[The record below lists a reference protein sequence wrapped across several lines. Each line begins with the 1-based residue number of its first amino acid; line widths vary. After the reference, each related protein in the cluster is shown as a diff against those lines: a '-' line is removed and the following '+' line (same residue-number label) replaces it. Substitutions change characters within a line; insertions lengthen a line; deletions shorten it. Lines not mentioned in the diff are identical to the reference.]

1 MLLAVDIGN
10 TNIVFG
16 LFEGARL
23 LTHFRLETR
32 KARTE
37 DEYAALLSSLLQ
49 LHGLP
54 FRATAAPEPE
64 ANELAAGAAP
74 LAPSARSDSTTSGD
88 HGAAEE
94 GGRGKRV
101 VSGAERPGRSDGSDP
116 AHLQPLSAQTGER
129 GISAG
134 ILATVVPPVL
144 AAFQRLFQRY
154 LNLDPVIV
162 GPGTRTGMPI
172 LYDNPREVGADRI
185 INAVAAYERYRSG
198 CLVVDFG
205 TATTFDV
212 VTPKGEYL
220 GGAIAPGIGI
230 SADALFH
237 AAAKLPRVELLRPR
251 SVIGKNTVSSM
262 QSGLV
267 YGYVGLVDGI
277 VERMRAEVDF
287 PLRVVATGG
296 LAALL
301 ARDSRT
307 IEDCDEMLTLTGLRI
322 IYDREQR
329 RGPR

>member
-16 LFEGARL
+16 VFDGATL
-23 LTHFRLETR
+23 LTHFRIETR

-37 DEYAALLSSLLQ
+37 DEYAALLHSMFTLS
-49 LHGLP
+49 GLP
-54 FRATAAPEPE
+54 FRAGPQRDTPLEEPR
-64 ANELAAGAAP
+64 P
-74 LAPSARSDSTTSGD
+74 TDSNGQGT
-88 HGAAEE
+88 
-94 GGRGKRV
+94 
-101 VSGAERPGRSDGSDP
+101 DGQ
-116 AHLQPLSAQTGER
+116 LRTLSAEPGER
-129 GISAG
+129 GITAG

-144 AAFQRLFQRY
+144 TAFQRLFRRY
-154 LNLDPVIV
+154 LHIEPVVV
-162 GPGTRTGMPI
+162 GPGSRTGMPI
-172 LYDNPREVGADRI
+172 LYENPREVGADRI
-185 INAVAAYERYRSG
+185 INAVAAYERYRAG

-237 AAAKLPRVELLRPR
+237 AAAKLPRVELARPR
-251 SVIGKNTVSSM
+251 TVIGKNTVSSM

-287 PLRVVATGG
+287 PLKVIATGG
-296 LAALL
+296 LAPLIAK
-301 ARDSRT
+301 DSRT
-307 IEDCDEMLTLTGLRI
+307 IEECDEMLTLTGLRL
-322 IYDREQR
+322 IYEREQR
-329 RGPR
+329 RSSRA

>member
-23 LTHFRLETR
+23 LTHFRVETR

-37 DEYAALLSSLLQ
+37 DEYAAILASLLQ

-54 FRATAAPEPE
+54 FRASATRDAEAGDGPASTGEVAADADPVAALPH
-64 ANELAAGAAP
+64 LA
-74 LAPSARSDSTTSGD
+74 
-88 HGAAEE
+88 
-94 GGRGKRV
+94 
-101 VSGAERPGRSDGSDP
+101 
-116 AHLQPLSAQTGER
+116 PLSALPGDR

-144 AAFQRLFQRY
+144 SAFQRLFQRY
-154 LNLDPVIV
+154 LHIDPVIV

-185 INAVAAYERYRSG
+185 INAVAAYERYRAG

-237 AAAKLPRVELLRPR
+237 AAAKLPRVELIRPR
-251 SVIGKNTVSSM
+251 TVIGKNTVSSM

-307 IEDCDEMLTLTGLRI
+307 IEDCDEMLILTGLRI
-322 IYDREQR
+322 IYDRERR
-329 RGPR
+329 RGPRQ

>member
-10 TNIVFG
+10 SNIVFG
-16 LFEGARL
+16 VFEGEKL
-23 LTHFRLETR
+23 LFHFRMETR

-37 DEYAALLSSLLQ
+37 DEYAAF
-49 LHGLP
+49 LHSQFALYGVP
-54 FRATAAPEPE
+54 FQAAPADSQP
-64 ANELAAGAAP
+64 
-74 LAPSARSDSTTSGD
+74 PSTSTPPPADDDASLT
-88 HGAAEE
+88 
-94 GGRGKRV
+94 
-101 VSGAERPGRSDGSDP
+101 GAERDAPGEPLLSEVPPRSRSV
-116 AHLQPLSAQTGER
+116 AER

-144 AAFQRLFQRY
+144 RSFRNLFTRY
-154 LNLDPVIV
+154 LGIEPVIV

-185 INAVAAYERYRSG
+185 INAVAAYERYRAG

-237 AAAKLPRVELLRPR
+237 AAAKLPRVDLVRPR
-251 SVIGKNTVSSM
+251 TVIGRNTVASM
-262 QSGLV
+262 QSGLI

-277 VERMRAEVDF
+277 VERMRSEVDF
-287 PLRVVATGG
+287 PLHVLATGG
-296 LAALL
+296 LGPLIAK
-301 ARDSRT
+301 DSRT
-307 IEDCDEMLTLTGLRI
+307 IEACDEMLTLSGLRI
-322 IYDREQR
+322 IYERERR
-329 RGPR
+329 RGGRV

>member
-10 TNIVFG
+10 SNIVFG
-16 LFEGARL
+16 VFEGETL
-23 LTHFRLETR
+23 LFHFRVETR

-37 DEYAALLSSLLQ
+37 DEYAALLCSLFQ
-49 LHGLP
+49 LHGLT
-54 FRATAAPEPE
+54 FQAGVPE
-64 ANELAAGAAP
+64 APISGPVALHTDDASGQEGERSSATSELAP
-74 LAPSARSDSTTSGD
+74 
-88 HGAAEE
+88 
-94 GGRGKRV
+94 
-101 VSGAERPGRSDGSDP
+101 VSRR
-116 AHLQPLSAQTGER
+116 QGER
-129 GISAG
+129 GITAG
-134 ILATVVPPVL
+134 VLATVVPPVL
-144 AAFQRLFQRY
+144 RAFQTLFVRY
-154 LNLDPVIV
+154 LGIEPVVV
-162 GPGTRTGMPI
+162 GPGTRTGMPV

-237 AAAKLPRVELLRPR
+237 AAAKLPRVDLVRPR
-251 SVIGKNTVSSM
+251 SVIGRNTVTSM

-277 VERMRAEVDF
+277 VERMRSEVDF
-287 PLRVVATGG
+287 PLRVIATGG
-296 LAALL
+296 LAPLI

-307 IEDCDEMLTLTGLRI
+307 IEDTDELLTLTGLRI
-322 IYDREQR
+322 IFERER
-329 RGPR
+329 RRSVRG

>member
-10 TNIVFG
+10 SNIVFG
-16 LFEGARL
+16 VFEGEKL
-23 LTHFRLETR
+23 LFHFRMETR

-37 DEYAALLSSLLQ
+37 DEYAAF
-49 LHGLP
+49 LHSQFALYGVP
-54 FRATAAPEPE
+54 FQAAPADPPTSSISTPPTAEDE
-64 ANELAAGAAP
+64 AGLERDGGEADATVNAIAP
-74 LAPSARSDSTTSGD
+74 RSRNI
-88 HGAAEE
+88 E
-94 GGRGKRV
+94 G
-101 VSGAERPGRSDGSDP
+101 
-116 AHLQPLSAQTGER
+116 R

-144 AAFQRLFQRY
+144 RSFRNLFTRY
-154 LNLDPVIV
+154 LGIEPVIV

-185 INAVAAYERYRSG
+185 INAVAAYERYRAG

-237 AAAKLPRVELLRPR
+237 AAAKLPRVDLVRPR
-251 SVIGKNTVSSM
+251 TVIGRNTVSSM
-262 QSGLV
+262 QSGLI

-277 VERMRAEVDF
+277 VERMRSEVDF
-287 PLRVVATGG
+287 PLHVIATGG
-296 LAALL
+296 LGPLIAK
-301 ARDSRT
+301 DSRT
-307 IEDCDEMLTLTGLRI
+307 IEACDEMLTLAGLRI
-322 IYDREQR
+322 IHERERR
-329 RGPR
+329 RGGRA

>member
-1 MLLAVDIGN
+1 MLLAIDIGN

-16 LFEGARL
+16 LFDGATL
-23 LTHFRLETR
+23 LTHFRIETR
-32 KARTE
+32 KSRTE
-37 DEYAALLSSLLQ
+37 DEYAGLLGSLFQ
-49 LHGLP
+49 LHGLS
-54 FRATAAPEPE
+54 FRA
-64 ANELAAGAAP
+64 G
-74 LAPSARSDSTTSGD
+74 SARDTVTPEVSTSGEPAEP
-88 HGAAEE
+88 GA
-94 GGRGKRV
+94 RLLPQSV
-101 VSGAERPGRSDGSDP
+101 QPAERGV
-116 AHLQPLSAQTGER
+116 T
-129 GISAG
+129 AG

-154 LNLDPVIV
+154 LHIDPVVV

-237 AAAKLPRVELLRPR
+237 AAAKLPRVEILRPR
-251 SVIGKNTVSSM
+251 TVIGKNTVTSM
-262 QSGLV
+262 QSGLLF
-267 YGYVGLVDGI
+267 GYVGLVDGI

-287 PLRVVATGG
+287 PLRVIATGG
-296 LAALL
+296 LAPLIAK
-301 ARDSRT
+301 DSRT
-307 IEDCDEMLTLTGLRI
+307 VEECDEMLTLTGLRI
-322 IYDREQR
+322 IYERER
-329 RGPR
+329 KRSSRP

>member
-10 TNIVFG
+10 SNIVFG
-16 LFEGARL
+16 VFEGEAL
-23 LTHFRLETR
+23 LFHFRVETR

-37 DEYAALLSSLLQ
+37 DEYAALLCGLFQ
-49 LHGLP
+49 LHGLSFQAGVP
-54 FRATAAPEPE
+54 DAPISGPIHIGVEETSGLRSAASM
-64 ANELAAGAAP
+64 
-74 LAPSARSDSTTSGD
+74 PSALVMPESRTK
-88 HGAAEE
+88 A
-94 GGRGKRV
+94 
-101 VSGAERPGRSDGSDP
+101 
-116 AHLQPLSAQTGER
+116 ER
-129 GISAG
+129 GITAG
-134 ILATVVPPVL
+134 VLATVVPPVL
-144 AAFQRLFQRY
+144 RAFHSLFVRY
-154 LNLDPVIV
+154 LGIDPVIV
-162 GPGTRTGMPI
+162 GPGTRTGMPV
-172 LYDNPREVGADRI
+172 LYDNPREGGGDRI

-237 AAAKLPRVELLRPR
+237 AAAKLPRVDLVRPR
-251 SVIGKNTVSSM
+251 TVIGRNTVTSM

-287 PLRVVATGG
+287 PLRVIATGG
-296 LAALL
+296 LAPLI

-307 IEDCDEMLTLTGLRI
+307 IEDTDELLTLTGLRI
-322 IYDREQR
+322 IFERER
-329 RGPR
+329 RRNVRG

>member
-10 TNIVFG
+10 SNIVFG
-16 LFEGARL
+16 VFEGETL
-23 LTHFRLETR
+23 LFHFRVETR

-37 DEYAALLSSLLQ
+37 DEYAALLCSLFQ
-49 LHGLP
+49 LHGLT
-54 FRATAAPEPE
+54 FQAGVPE
-64 ANELAAGAAP
+64 APISGPISLHSHSEDASGSEGERTTQVSELVP
-74 LAPSARSDSTTSGD
+74 VSRS
-88 HGAAEE
+88 
-94 GGRGKRV
+94 K
-101 VSGAERPGRSDGSDP
+101 AERGV
-116 AHLQPLSAQTGER
+116 T
-129 GISAG
+129 AG
-134 ILATVVPPVL
+134 VLATVVPPVL
-144 AAFQRLFQRY
+144 RAFQTLFVRY
-154 LNLDPVIV
+154 LGVEPVVV
-162 GPGTRTGMPI
+162 GPGTRTGMPV

-237 AAAKLPRVELLRPR
+237 AAAKLPRVDLVRPR
-251 SVIGKNTVSSM
+251 SVIGRNTVTSM

-277 VERMRAEVDF
+277 VERMRGEVDF
-287 PLRVVATGG
+287 PLRVIATGG
-296 LAALL
+296 LAPLI

-307 IEDCDEMLTLTGLRI
+307 IEHIDELLTLTGLRI
-322 IYDREQR
+322 IYERER
-329 RGPR
+329 RRSVRG

>member
-16 LFEGARL
+16 VFEGESL
-23 LTHFRLETR
+23 LFHFRVETR

-37 DEYAALLSSLLQ
+37 DEYAALLVSLFSLYGVPFQAAASDPMPSGNTPLPIDDEPTSERMRTLFHTSTDQ
-49 LHGLP
+49 L
-54 FRATAAPEPE
+54 
-64 ANELAAGAAP
+64 
-74 LAPSARSDSTTSGD
+74 SARSKT
-88 HGAAEE
+88 HA
-94 GGRGKRV
+94 
-101 VSGAERPGRSDGSDP
+101 
-116 AHLQPLSAQTGER
+116 ER

-144 AAFQRLFQRY
+144 RSFQRLFQTY
-154 LNLDPVIV
+154 LGIDPVVV
-162 GPGTRTGMPI
+162 GPGTRTGMPV
-172 LYDNPREVGADRI
+172 LYENPREVGADRI

-237 AAAKLPRVELLRPR
+237 AAAKLPRVDLVRPR
-251 SVIGKNTVSSM
+251 SVIGRNTVSSM

-277 VERMRAEVDF
+277 VDRMRSEVDF
-287 PLRVVATGG
+287 PLRVLATGG
-296 LAALL
+296 LAPLIAK
-301 ARDSRT
+301 DSRT
-307 IEDCDEMLTLTGLRI
+307 IEECDEMLTLTGLRI
-322 IYDREQR
+322 IYERER
-329 RGPR
+329 KRGARP

>member
-16 LFEGARL
+16 VFEGQRL
-23 LTHFRLETR
+23 LTDFRVETR
-32 KARTE
+32 KGRTE
-37 DEYAALLSSLLQ
+37 DEYAAILSPLFA

-54 FRATAAPEPE
+54 FQADDSEAESDATPGEKPAPDAAPEPTY
-64 ANELAAGAAP
+64 APVAA
-74 LAPSARSDSTTSGD
+74 LSRRR
-88 HGAAEE
+88 
-94 GGRGKRV
+94 GGG
-101 VSGAERPGRSDGSDP
+101 
-116 AHLQPLSAQTGER
+116 R

-144 AAFQRLFQRY
+144 RSFQSLFRRY
-154 LNLDPVIV
+154 LGIEPVVV
-162 GPGTRTGMPI
+162 GPGTRTGMPV

-230 SADALFH
+230 SADALFL
-237 AAAKLPRVELLRPR
+237 AAAKLPRVDLVRPR
-251 SVIGKNTVSSM
+251 LVIGKNTVASM

-267 YGYVGLVDGI
+267 FGYIGLVDGI

-287 PLRVVATGG
+287 PLRVIATGG
-296 LAALL
+296 LASLIG
-301 ARDSRT
+301 DGSRT
-307 IEDCDEMLTLTGLRI
+307 IEECDEHLTLTGLRI
-322 IYDREQR
+322 IYERER
-329 RGPR
+329 KRSRT

>member
-10 TNIVFG
+10 SNIVFG
-16 LFEGARL
+16 VFEGETL
-23 LTHFRLETR
+23 LFHFRVETR

-37 DEYAALLSSLLQ
+37 DEYAALLCSLFQVHGLTFQ
-49 LHGLP
+49 AGVPDAPISGPVALHGDDSSTSLG
-54 FRATAAPEPE
+54 E
-64 ANELAAGAAP
+64 
-74 LAPSARSDSTTSGD
+74 RSPASS
-88 HGAAEE
+88 E
-94 GGRGKRV
+94 V
-101 VSGAERPGRSDGSDP
+101 QPVSRSK
-116 AHLQPLSAQTGER
+116 AER
-129 GISAG
+129 GITAG
-134 ILATVVPPVL
+134 VLATVVPPVL
-144 AAFQRLFQRY
+144 RAFQTLFVRY
-154 LNLDPVIV
+154 LGIDPVVV
-162 GPGTRTGMPI
+162 GPGTRTGMPV

-237 AAAKLPRVELLRPR
+237 AAAKLPRVDLVRPR
-251 SVIGKNTVSSM
+251 SVIGRNTVSSM

-277 VERMRAEVDF
+277 VERMRGEVDF
-287 PLRVVATGG
+287 PLRVIATGG
-296 LAALL
+296 LAPLI

-307 IEDCDEMLTLTGLRI
+307 IEDIDELLTLTGLRI
-322 IYDREQR
+322 IFERER
-329 RGPR
+329 RRSVRG

>member
-54 FRATAAPEPE
+54 FRATTAPEPE
-64 ANELAAGAAP
+64 AEAAP
-74 LAPSARSDSTTSGD
+74 GSRADSTTSGE
-88 HGAAEE
+88 HSAEE
-94 GGRGKRV
+94 GGRGRRAA
-101 VSGAERPGRSDGSDP
+101 SGGERAGRAEAGGSSPPASEPG
-116 AHLQPLSAQTGER
+116 HLQPLSAQAGER

-154 LNLDPVIV
+154 LHLEPVIV

-237 AAAKLPRVELLRPR
+237 AAAKLPRVELARPR

-296 LAALL
+296 LAGLL

>member
-16 LFEGARL
+16 LFDGARL

-54 FRATAAPEPE
+54 FRATAAPDLDMGEP
-64 ANELAAGAAP
+64 GP
-74 LAPSARSDSTTSGD
+74 GPGHGPHAPSAT
-88 HGAAEE
+88 
-94 GGRGKRV
+94 
-101 VSGAERPGRSDGSDP
+101 SDP
-116 AHLQPLSAQTGER
+116 ADLGDSPAPPSAQPPLSVQPGQR

-237 AAAKLPRVELLRPR
+237 AAAKLPRVELVRPR

-262 QSGLV
+262 QSGLI

-277 VERMRAEVDF
+277 VERMRSEVDF

-296 LAALL
+296 LAPLL
-301 ARDSRT
+301 ARDSQT

>member
-23 LTHFRLETR
+23 LTHFRVETR

-37 DEYAALLSSLLQ
+37 DEYAAILASLMQ

-54 FRATAAPEPE
+54 FRATAARDTD
-64 ANELAAGAAP
+64 GAEQGTAP
-74 LAPSARSDSTTSGD
+74 SLSPSDGAPSA
-88 HGAAEE
+88 E
-94 GGRGKRV
+94 
-101 VSGAERPGRSDGSDP
+101 P
-116 AHLQPLSAQTGER
+116 ASATALPHLAPLSAQPGER

-144 AAFQRLFQRY
+144 SAFQRLFQRY
-154 LNLDPVIV
+154 LHLDPVIV

-237 AAAKLPRVELLRPR
+237 AAAKLPRVELVRPR
-251 SVIGKNTVSSM
+251 TVIGKNTVSSM
-262 QSGLV
+262 QSGLI

-301 ARDSRT
+301 AKDSRT

-322 IYDREQR
+322 IYDRERR
-329 RGPR
+329 RGPRQ

>member
-1 MLLAVDIGN
+1 MLLAIDIGN

-16 LFEGARL
+16 LFDGATL
-23 LTHFRLETR
+23 LTHFRIETR
-32 KARTE
+32 KSRTE
-37 DEYAALLSSLLQ
+37 DEYAGLLGSLFQ
-49 LHGLP
+49 LHGLS
-54 FRATAAPEPE
+54 FRA
-64 ANELAAGAAP
+64 G
-74 LAPSARSDSTTSGD
+74 SAREAVATELHAGGEPVEP
-88 HGAAEE
+88 GA
-94 GGRGKRV
+94 RLLPQSV
-101 VSGAERPGRSDGSDP
+101 
-116 AHLQPLSAQTGER
+116 QPVER
-129 GISAG
+129 GVTAG

-154 LNLDPVIV
+154 LHIDPVVV

-237 AAAKLPRVELLRPR
+237 AAAKLPRVEILRPR
-251 SVIGKNTVSSM
+251 SVIGKNTVTSM
-262 QSGLV
+262 QSGLLF
-267 YGYVGLVDGI
+267 GYVGLVDGI

-296 LAALL
+296 LAPLIAK
-301 ARDSRT
+301 DSRT
-307 IEDCDEMLTLTGLRI
+307 VEECDEMLTLTGLRI
-322 IYDREQR
+322 IYERER
-329 RGPR
+329 KRSSRP

>member
-16 LFEGARL
+16 LFDGARL
-23 LTHFRLETR
+23 LTHFRVETR

-37 DEYAALLSSLLQ
+37 DEYAAILSSLLQ

-54 FRATAAPEPE
+54 FQPAREPE
-64 ANELAAGAAP
+64 
-74 LAPSARSDSTTSGD
+74 
-88 HGAAEE
+88 
-94 GGRGKRV
+94 
-101 VSGAERPGRSDGSDP
+101 GAEPAIPPTASEADVGADP
-116 AHLQPLSAQTGER
+116 APAVSPLLPLSTQPGER

-154 LNLDPVIV
+154 LHLEPVIV

-237 AAAKLPRVELLRPR
+237 AAAKLPRVELVRPR

-262 QSGLV
+262 QSGLI

-322 IYDREQR
+322 IYDRERR
-329 RGPR
+329 RGPRQ

>member
-16 LFEGARL
+16 VFDGATL
-23 LTHFRLETR
+23 LTHFRIETR

-37 DEYAALLSSLLQ
+37 DEYAALLHSMFT

-54 FRATAAPEPE
+54 FRAGPVRDSQPDDARAGEPSSASNPERT
-64 ANELAAGAAP
+64 
-74 LAPSARSDSTTSGD
+74 SA
-88 HGAAEE
+88 
-94 GGRGKRV
+94 V
-101 VSGAERPGRSDGSDP
+101 
-116 AHLQPLSAQTGER
+116 SAQSSER
-129 GISAG
+129 GITAG

-144 AAFQRLFQRY
+144 HAFQRLFRRY
-154 LNLDPVIV
+154 LNIDPVVV
-162 GPGTRTGMPI
+162 GPGSRTGMPI
-172 LYDNPREVGADRI
+172 LYENPREVGADRI
-185 INAVAAYERYRSG
+185 INAVAAYERHRAG

-251 SVIGKNTVSSM
+251 SVIGKYTVSSM

-287 PLRVVATGG
+287 PLKVIATGG
-296 LAALL
+296 LAPLIAK
-301 ARDSRT
+301 DSRT
-307 IEDCDEMLTLTGLRI
+307 IEECDEMLTLTGLRL
-322 IYDREQR
+322 IYEREQR
-329 RGPR
+329 RSSRA

>member
-16 LFEGARL
+16 VFDGDTLLF
-23 LTHFRLETR
+23 HFRVETR

-37 DEYAALLSSLLQ
+37 DEYAVLLHSLFALY
-49 LHGLP
+49 GVP
-54 FRATAAPEPE
+54 FQAAPAEPLPSGLTPSVGDDE
-64 ANELAAGAAP
+64 PTAERSQRPNMPPSQLAA
-74 LAPSARSDSTTSGD
+74 RS
-88 HGAAEE
+88 
-94 GGRGKRV
+94 RV
-101 VSGAERPGRSDGSDP
+101 P
-116 AHLQPLSAQTGER
+116 AER

-134 ILATVVPPVL
+134 ILATVVPPL
-144 AAFQRLFQRY
+144 LRAFQSLFIRY
-154 LNLDPVIV
+154 LGFEPVVV
-162 GPGTRTGMPI
+162 GPGTRTGMPV

-237 AAAKLPRVELLRPR
+237 AAAKLPRVDLVRPR
-251 SVIGKNTVSSM
+251 SVIGRNTVSSM

-277 VERMRAEVDF
+277 VERMRGEVDF
-287 PLRVVATGG
+287 PLRIVATGG
-296 LAALL
+296 LAPLIAK
-301 ARDSRT
+301 DSRT
-307 IEDCDEMLTLTGLRI
+307 IEDCDELLTLTGLRI
-322 IYDREQR
+322 IHERDRR
-329 RGPR
+329 RGSRP

>member
-16 LFEGARL
+16 LFDGARL

-54 FRATAAPEPE
+54 FRATSAPDPDIG
-64 ANELAAGAAP
+64 ELGPSQGPSHVSSPGPAP
-74 LAPSARSDSTTSGD
+74 ASAI
-88 HGAAEE
+88 
-94 GGRGKRV
+94 
-101 VSGAERPGRSDGSDP
+101 SDP
-116 AHLQPLSAQTGER
+116 AGSRDANPAQSAQSAQSPQSTQPDQR

-154 LNLDPVIV
+154 LNIDPVVV

-237 AAAKLPRVELLRPR
+237 AAAKLPRVELVRPR

-262 QSGLV
+262 QSGLI

-277 VERMRAEVDF
+277 VERMRSEVDF

-296 LAALL
+296 LAPLL
-301 ARDSRT
+301 ARDSLT

-322 IYDREQR
+322 IYEREQR
-329 RGPR
+329 RGSR

>member
-16 LFEGARL
+16 VFDGATL
-23 LTHFRLETR
+23 LTHFRIETR

-37 DEYAALLSSLLQ
+37 DEYAALLHSMFALQ
-49 LHGLP
+49 GLP
-54 FRATAAPEPE
+54 FRAGPQREVPSDESRQSETQP
-64 ANELAAGAAP
+64 AGADK
-74 LAPSARSDSTTSGD
+74 LAP
-88 HGAAEE
+88 
-94 GGRGKRV
+94 V
-101 VSGAERPGRSDGSDP
+101 
-116 AHLQPLSAQTGER
+116 SAQSSER
-129 GISAG
+129 GITAG

-144 AAFQRLFQRY
+144 NAFQRLFRRY
-154 LNLDPVIV
+154 LNIEPVVV
-162 GPGTRTGMPI
+162 GPGSRTGMPI
-172 LYDNPREVGADRI
+172 LYENPREVGADRI
-185 INAVAAYERYRSG
+185 INAVAAYERHRSG

-287 PLRVVATGG
+287 PLKVIATGG
-296 LAALL
+296 LAPLIAK
-301 ARDSRT
+301 DSRT
-307 IEDCDEMLTLTGLRI
+307 IEECDEMLTLTGLRLI
-322 IYDREQR
+322 FEREQR
-329 RGPR
+329 RSSRA

>member
-1 MLLAVDIGN
+1 MSLLLAVDIGN

-16 LFEGARL
+16 VFDGATL
-23 LTHFRLETR
+23 LTHFRMETR

-37 DEYAALLSSLLQ
+37 DEYAALLGGLFA

-54 FRATAAPEPE
+54 FQA
-64 ANELAAGAAP
+64 
-74 LAPSARSDSTTSGD
+74 
-88 HGAAEE
+88 AAEE
-94 GGRGKRV
+94 PGAAAAEDDEPPGG
-101 VSGAERPGRSDGSDP
+101 STPDLA
-116 AHLQPLSAQTGER
+116 PLSSPPTPSPSILAPRSLTPGAPGTR
-129 GISAG
+129 GVSAG

-144 AAFQRLFQRY
+144 RAFQSLFGRY
-154 LNLDPVIV
+154 LGIRPVVV

-185 INAVAAYERYRSG
+185 INAVAAYERYRSA

-237 AAAKLPRVELLRPR
+237 AAAKLPRIELSRPR
-251 SVIGKNTVSSM
+251 TVIGKNTVHSM
-262 QSGLV
+262 QAGLI

-287 PLRVVATGG
+287 PLRVIATGG
-296 LAALL
+296 LAGML
-301 ARDSRT
+301 AKDSRT
-307 IEDCDEMLTLTGLRI
+307 IEECDEMLTLTGLRI
-322 IYDREQR
+322 IYERER
-329 RGPR
+329 KRGARA

>member
-16 LFEGARL
+16 VFEGEAL
-23 LTHFRLETR
+23 LFHFRIETR
-32 KARTE
+32 KGRTE
-37 DEYAALLSSLLQ
+37 DEYAALLCSLFQ
-49 LHGLP
+49 LHGLTFQAGVP
-54 FRATAAPEPE
+54 DAPISGPVTLHSE
-64 ANELAAGAAP
+64 
-74 LAPSARSDSTTSGD
+74 DSS
-88 HGAAEE
+88 
-94 GGRGKRV
+94 
-101 VSGAERPGRSDGSDP
+101 RSDGER
-116 AHLQPLSAQTGER
+116 SAEASEVLPVSRSKAER
-129 GISAG
+129 GITAG
-134 ILATVVPPVL
+134 VLATVVPPVL
-144 AAFQRLFQRY
+144 RAFQTLFVRY
-154 LNLDPVIV
+154 LGIEPVVV
-162 GPGTRTGMPI
+162 GPGTRTGMPV

-237 AAAKLPRVELLRPR
+237 AAAKLPRVDLVRPR
-251 SVIGKNTVSSM
+251 SVIGRNTVTSM

-277 VERMRAEVDF
+277 VERMRTEVDF
-287 PLRVVATGG
+287 PLRVIATGG
-296 LAALL
+296 LAPLI

-307 IEDCDEMLTLTGLRI
+307 IEDIDELLTLTGLRI
-322 IYDREQR
+322 IFERER
-329 RGPR
+329 RRSVRG